1 MKQCSVWGQKRSLN
15 ISQPNWV
22 NFSISSDREGITYH
36 CGTVRLHQ
44 LKLLGKHKLGAH
56 RAMTEPL
63 VIIASLA
70 QLQQKYPCGNQD
82 EYQNLILWY
91 EQYMQNTI
99 FPPPPSAITVCL
111 HSEKGLT
118 KEEDM
123 LCKFFSSVILHFMSL
138 TKCTF
143 SIAFHYDRHQILS
156 EGCGRMNLACCKQV
170 MHPHLHDMVLR
181 LSRLWVSML
190 VEGEDTV
197 WSLDFKTSMFY
208 A

>member
-99 FPPPPSAITVCL
+99 FPPPPPPLLYVFTLKKDWQKKRTCCAS
-111 HSEKGLT
+111 
-118 KEEDM
+118 
-123 LCKFFSSVILHFMSL
+123 FFPQLFYISWVWQNVPFPLHFIMTGIRSFL
-138 TKCTF
+138 KAAAEW
-143 SIAFHYDRHQILS
+143 I
-156 EGCGRMNLACCKQV
+156 
-170 MHPHLHDMVLR
+170 
-181 LSRLWVSML
+181 
-190 VEGEDTV
+190 
-197 WSLDFKTSMFY
+197 
-208 A
+208 

>member
-44 LKLLGKHKLGAH
+44 LKLLGRHKLGAH
-56 RAMTEPL
+56 TAMTEPL
-63 VIIASLA
+63 VIVASLA

-82 EYQNLILWY
+82 DYQNLILWY
-91 EQYMQNTI
+91 EQCMQNTI
-99 FPPPPSAITVCL
+99 F
-111 HSEKGLT
+111 
-118 KEEDM
+118 
-123 LCKFFSSVILHFMSL
+123 FFPHYCMSSLWRRIDKRRGHVVQVFFLSYF
-138 TKCTF
+138 TF
-143 SIAFHYDRHQILS
+143 YAFDKMYLFIAFHYDRHQILS
-156 EGCGRMNLACCKQV
+156 EGYGRMNLACCKQV
-170 MHPHLHDMVLR
+170 MHPHLHDMILR
-181 LSRLWVSML
+181 LSRLWVSVL

-197 WSLDFKTSMFY
+197 WSVDFKTSMFY